1 MLRGGCATAA
11 SPSRSPSP
19 RRGVRRTT
27 SRPGYLST
35 RDAIAQSTWAF
46 WGNIQPDGL
55 EWWQQQDAYAVLGHF
70 DRDVLLATGEEK
82 RHVRHTWLVQAT
94 WDGAVAA
101 SATFNANAVVNL
113 TSFEEIVR
121 RGWREIATLV
131 ERLGGYGPA
140 HLAVGIAAT
149 PASARTVGEVLDDR
163 PAAAPPRDTLYAA
176 LPEATWMGRTVSVGE
191 PSDDVI
197 DSLRRELHRAAGYFD
212 DEPASEPEL
221 G

>member
-70 DRDVLLATGEEK
+70 DRDVALSGPAEPRSNLLIRARNWLLA
-82 RHVRHTWLVQAT
+82 LI
-94 WDGAVAA
+94 
-101 SATFNANAVVNL
+101 SPL
-113 TSFEEIVR
+113 
-121 RGWREIATLV
+121 L
-131 ERLGGYGPA
+131 
-140 HLAVGIAAT
+140 
-149 PASARTVGEVLDDR
+149 
-163 PAAAPPRDTLYAA
+163 
-176 LPEATWMGRTVSVGE
+176 
-191 PSDDVI
+191 
-197 DSLRRELHRAAGYFD
+197 
-212 DEPASEPEL
+212 
-221 G
+221 